1 MKHLIFT
8 AHYGGLSGLMTN
20 EEILSIFHTA
30 CERSDA
36 HIRRSMEYSF
46 FPKGFTA
53 VVILAESHAAIHTW
67 PENSLVRVDYFS
79 CSENPN
85 CDVFMDCFSRN
96 GFIIEQFDIL
106 ER

>member
-1 MKHLIFT
+1 M
-8 AHYGGLSGLMTN
+8 SN

-30 CERSDA
+30 CEESEA
-36 HIRRSMEYSF
+36 HIRRSIEYSF

-85 CDVFMDCFSRN
+85 CDDFMDCFSKN